1 MNYNYFPGTHQVPA
15 YYPSQVNNSF
25 PYQQQAQQGN
35 GIIWVQGEVAAKSY
49 LVAPGNTVALFDNE
63 AQTIYI
69 KSADAAGMP
78 TMKIL
83 DYKVRNEASPAGQI
97 EAHSEFATKEDI
109 SLIKDEINA
118 LRAKFGEM
126 EGKKK

>member
-1 MNYNYFPGTHQVPA
+1 MNYNYYPNLYQQPA
-15 YYPSQVNNSF
+15 YYPSQVQ
-25 PYQQQAQQGN
+25 PTAPQTQGN
-35 GIIWVQGEVAAKSY
+35 GLIWVQGEVAAKSY

-69 KSADAAGMP
+69 KSADSAGMP